1 MAWGVRLPALRAL
14 RRGVLRGKSG
24 GALENS
30 RPGSYEETL
39 LRGLVIG
46 GLNLPWEGKRP
57 WVEDFL
63 PRIDNWAVCDTFCNS
78 LKPRSPEDRQEMWA
92 FFRPLYASG
101 QEYFARTACVVQLSH
116 FVDQEHVEEGLALLQ
131 QVGHPGY
138 YAKMAVA
145 WALSVWYVKF
155 PPGGGGAAGPT
166 NTGPLGA
173 EQVHPESPGIPAG
186 GAGGKGRFAGL
197 PAVSPPHF

>member
-1 MAWGVRLPALRAL
+1 MGF
-14 RRGVLRGKSG
+14 
-24 GALENS
+24 LEKTQ
-30 RPGSYEETL
+30 PGSYEETL

-78 LKPRSPEDRQEMWA
+78 LKPRSPEDLQEMWA

-131 QVGHPGY
+131 QVAHPGY

-155 PPGGGGAAGPT
+155 PQAVEELLAQQTLDPWVQNKSIQKVRESRRVGR
-166 NTGPLGA
+166 A
-173 EQVHPESPGIPAG
+173 EKDALL
-186 GAGGKGRFAGL
+186 AYRL
-197 PAVSPPHF
+197 

>member
-1 MAWGVRLPALRAL
+1 MAFWRKP
-14 RRGVLRGKSG
+14 S
-24 GALENS
+24 
-30 RPGSYEETL
+30 PGSYEETL

-57 WVEDFL
+57 WWRTSFPAL
-63 PRIDNWAVCDTFCNS
+63 TTGVCDTFCNS
-78 LKPRSPEDRQEMWA
+78 LKPRSPEDLQEMWA

-155 PPGGGGAAGPT
+155 PQAVEELLAQQTLDPWVQNKSIQKVRESRRVGR
-166 NTGPLGA
+166 A
-173 EQVHPESPGIPAG
+173 EKDALL
-186 GAGGKGRFAGL
+186 AYRL
-197 PAVSPPHF
+197 

>member
-1 MAWGVRLPALRAL
+1 
-14 RRGVLRGKSG
+14 
-24 GALENS
+24 
-30 RPGSYEETL
+30 
-39 LRGLVIG
+39 
-46 GLNLPWEGKRP
+46 
-57 WVEDFL
+57 
-63 PRIDNWAVCDTFCNS
+63 
-78 LKPRSPEDRQEMWA
+78 MWA

-155 PPGGGGAAGPT
+155 PQAVEELLAQQTLDPWVQNKSIQKVRESRRVGR
-166 NTGPLGA
+166 A
-173 EQVHPESPGIPAG
+173 EKDALL
-186 GAGGKGRFAGL
+186 AYRL
-197 PAVSPPHF
+197 